1 MMQAFEMTDLGL
13 ITYFLGM
20 KIKQSNNEIFICYK
34 KFVKEILKK
43 FHLKNCKPP
52 ATQMNENENFG
63 KENGTNRVDEEKI
76 KGLIGCL
83 MYLSATRLDILYAT
97 SLLSRYMHCP
107 SEIHLRAAKLILI
120 YIKGT
125 VNFGVQF

>member
-1 MMQAFEMTDLGL
+1 
-13 ITYFLGM
+13 
-20 KIKQSNNEIFICYK
+20 
-34 KFVKEILKK
+34 
-43 FHLKNCKPP
+43 
-52 ATQMNENENFG
+52 MNENENFG

-107 SEIHLRAAKLILI
+107 SEIHLRAAKLILR

-125 VNFGVQF
+125 VNFGV

>member
-1 MMQAFEMTDLGL
+1 
-13 ITYFLGM
+13 
-20 KIKQSNNEIFICYK
+20 
-34 KFVKEILKK
+34 
-43 FHLKNCKPP
+43 
-52 ATQMNENENFG
+52 MNENENFG

-107 SEIHLRAAKLILI
+107 SEIHLRATKLILR

-125 VNFGVQF
+125 VNFGV

>member
-1 MMQAFEMTDLGL
+1 
-13 ITYFLGM
+13 
-20 KIKQSNNEIFICYK
+20 
-34 KFVKEILKK
+34 
-43 FHLKNCKPP
+43 
-52 ATQMNENENFG
+52 MNEKENFG
-63 KENGTNRVDEEKI
+63 KENETNRVDEEKI

-107 SEIHLRAAKLILI
+107 SKIHLRAAKLILI
-120 YIKGT
+120 YIKGA